1 MSTTP
6 PSTEDLS
13 QRPLSQ
19 GKHRPPRPR
28 SLNPEPDVP
37 PLEVRWFHATDNPI
51 NDPTKLRRERSQT
64 FKSRSGSS
72 SPVPNAS
79 LPPTPKAKAQP
90 SSWIAFSKRD
100 SLALEKAYQGG
111 DVQAVVPVNEDELFQ
126 VDVSR
131 RTISPV
137 YWEGPT
143 YDVRRATWFIQG
155 DSSKWVP
162 CEETFAEQI
171 ELGYYKYKPWVVDAV
186 EDSAVKSS
194 AKVEDAELTPASAIT
209 AAAEEKKLE
218 KKLEKQ
224 PVDRQ
229 WNLLGPY
236 MGQYIVYT
244 GPNTAWLL
252 SNTASGKITKK
263 IFTRLTNSQNLG
275 GTRLLRGFSEVSKQS
290 TSAFSRVTGSPAL
303 GPTKPVDES
312 KKAAAVPEDKDDKE
326 TKEQEDVEMEEAK
339 QSKREAQDYENE
351 DSADEPRK
359 LDHLVFVIHGIGQ
372 KMSERLG
379 QNFVHDVN
387 ILRRSLKTAFPHTAA
402 GATNRTNGIQVLPI
416 HWRQDIVFGMASE
429 EEGVEADLGMPE
441 ADDGQPTLAELTL
454 DGVPNIRTVVS
465 DVLLDIPLYMTPKY
479 RDQMMAIIT
488 KEINRVYQLFIQR
501 NPEFLQRRGKVSIYG
516 HSLGS
521 LLAFDVLAVQPFTIN
536 QHESV
541 SAIDEN
547 MSASHI
553 SSQYVPQG
561 KASNLLFPVQNFFA
575 VGSPLG
581 FMLLLKGCKI
591 ASRKFL
597 SDEAKSTTS
606 PVSLSASSSPIPLC
620 YPAIENL
627 YNIFKQSDPVA
638 YRLEPLIA
646 RHYTANLKP
655 EIVPFTKGGLKSV
668 LDAGYNVGSGLANR
682 AGAMY
687 ESLKMGITTNLFMR
701 GLGLS
706 RQQMLEDM
714 NSTNQAQTST
724 NKEEKSPR
732 ARSSSDP
739 SPPVTVESP
748 SSQATVD
755 DKGKPLLHM
764 ATYSHGAR
772 KLRKLNRTGRVDW
785 CVQEGLLDNPYLN
798 AFAAHTQ
805 YWQDLD
811 VAAFLIREIYP
822 E

>member
-1 MSTTP
+1 
-6 PSTEDLS
+6 
-13 QRPLSQ
+13 
-19 GKHRPPRPR
+19 
-28 SLNPEPDVP
+28 
-37 PLEVRWFHATDNPI
+37 
-51 NDPTKLRRERSQT
+51 
-64 FKSRSGSS
+64 
-72 SPVPNAS
+72 
-79 LPPTPKAKAQP
+79 
-90 SSWIAFSKRD
+90 
-100 SLALEKAYQGG
+100 
-111 DVQAVVPVNEDELFQ
+111 
-126 VDVSR
+126 
-131 RTISPV
+131 
-137 YWEGPT
+137 
-143 YDVRRATWFIQG
+143 
-155 DSSKWVP
+155 
-162 CEETFAEQI
+162 
-171 ELGYYKYKPWVVDAV
+171 
-186 EDSAVKSS
+186 
-194 AKVEDAELTPASAIT
+194 
-209 AAAEEKKLE
+209 
-218 KKLEKQ
+218 
-224 PVDRQ
+224 
-229 WNLLGPY
+229 
-236 MGQYIVYT
+236 
-244 GPNTAWLL
+244 
-252 SNTASGKITKK
+252 
-263 IFTRLTNSQNLG
+263 
-275 GTRLLRGFSEVSKQS
+275 
-290 TSAFSRVTGSPAL
+290 
-303 GPTKPVDES
+303 
-312 KKAAAVPEDKDDKE
+312 
-326 TKEQEDVEMEEAK
+326 
-339 QSKREAQDYENE
+339 
-351 DSADEPRK
+351 
-359 LDHLVFVIHGIGQ
+359 
-372 KMSERLG
+372 
-379 QNFVHDVN
+379 
-387 ILRRSLKTAFPHTAA
+387 
-402 GATNRTNGIQVLPI
+402 
-416 HWRQDIVFGMASE
+416 
-429 EEGVEADLGMPE
+429 
-441 ADDGQPTLAELTL
+441 
-454 DGVPNIRTVVS
+454 
-465 DVLLDIPLYMTPKY
+465 MTPKY
-479 RDQMMAIIT
+479 RDQMMAVIT

-501 NPEFLQRRGKVSIYG
+501 NPEFLQRGGKVSIYG
-516 HSLGS
+516 HSLGVSHLQNCHYPFHGSSLTNCLQS
-521 LLAFDVLAVQPFTIN
+521 LLAFDVLAVQPFTMT
-536 QHESV
+536 QHESA

-547 MSASHI
+547 MTASHI

-620 YPAIENL
+620 YPAIDNL

-655 EIVPFTKGGLKSV
+655 ETVPFTKGGLKSV

-706 RQQMLEDM
+706 RQQMLEDI
-714 NSTNQAQTST
+714 NATNQAQKDPI

-739 SPPVTVESP
+739 TPPITVESP